1 MEKGFNDEELADIMS
16 EIENLER
23 EFADEAPAAAAP
35 VEEAVLHELA
45 HKPMAETVLKTN
57 HEESKVISMKH
68 APSQAPA
75 TMSFKVEGQM
85 SVHLSFDVNGQSVA
99 LSVSDEGL
107 TITTDSGAKFTL
119 PMTKHEAAKKAA

>member
-23 EFADEAPAAAAP
+23 EFADEAPQAEPA
-35 VEEAVLHELA
+35 EDDVLHELA
-45 HKPMAETVLKTN
+45 HKPVAQTVLKTN

-75 TMSFKVEGQM
+75 SMSFKVEGQM
-85 SVHLSFDVNGQSVA
+85 SVHLSFDVNGQSVS

-107 TITTDSGAKFTL
+107 SITTDSGAKFTL

>member
-23 EFADEAPAAAAP
+23 EFADP
-35 VEEAVLHELA
+35 VPEEHSVLQELA
-45 HKPMAETVLKTN
+45 QKPVAETVQKTN
-57 HEESKVISMKH
+57 HEESKVLPMKQ
-68 APSQAPA
+68 ASSGAPA
-75 TMSFKVEGQM
+75 TMSFKIEGHM
-85 SVHLSFDVNGQSVA
+85 SVQLAFDVNGQSVS

-107 TITTDSGAKFTL
+107 SITTDSGAKFTL

>member
-23 EFADEAPAAAAP
+23 DFAEETPAESAH
-35 VEEAVLHELA
+35 VEEPVLHELA
-45 HKPMAETVLKTN
+45 HKPVTETVLKTN
-57 HEESKVISMKH
+57 HEENKVISMKH
-68 APSQAPA
+68 VPSQAPA
-75 TMSFKVEGQM
+75 SMSFKVEGQM
-85 SVHLSFDVNGQSVA
+85 SVHLSFDVNGQSVS

-107 TITTDSGAKFTL
+107 SITTDSGAKFTL